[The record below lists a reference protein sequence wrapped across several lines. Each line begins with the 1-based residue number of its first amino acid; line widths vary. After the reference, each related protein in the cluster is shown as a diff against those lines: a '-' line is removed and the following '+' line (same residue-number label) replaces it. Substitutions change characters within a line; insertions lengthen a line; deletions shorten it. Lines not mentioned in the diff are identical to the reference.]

1 MELITIGQIIKAHG
15 LNGEVKVFFDE
26 KQLSRL
32 KKIETLFIRLK
43 DGDVPHLIT
52 SLRKAKDN
60 AYFVSFDEIVNRS
73 DADRLIGREVLADK
87 NMFRKKEIAEG
98 YSFTV
103 DFMLIDKSYGE
114 VGIIQDILQLP
125 ANDVAQVFIDEKE
138 ILLPL
143 NDSTVIEI
151 NKRKKQVLVQL
162 PDGIINMY
170 LSL

>member
-1 MELITIGQIIKAHG
+1 
-15 LNGEVKVFFDE
+15 
-26 KQLSRL
+26 
-32 KKIETLFIRLK
+32 
-43 DGDVPHLIT
+43 
-52 SLRKAKDN
+52 
-60 AYFVSFDEIVNRS
+60 
-73 DADRLIGREVLADK
+73 
-87 NMFRKKEIAEG
+87 MFRKKEIAEG

-138 ILLPL
+138 VLLPL

-151 NKRKKQVLVQL
+151 NKRKKQVLVKL